1 MTTLRITKKA
11 VDEIQPTGAEFTV
24 WDKDL
29 TGFGLRVRPNGAMS
43 FVVVYRAGNGR
54 KAAVKKLT
62 IGAVGRLTPDEA
74 RGLAKKALGAVANGR
89 DPAADKSEAGKGLT
103 IRELADVFLADH
115 VRAKRKN
122 ATVERYEHSLRSHVV
137 PEFGSTKVD
146 KLTRAE
152 VSKLHLKLKAT
163 PAMANYS
170 LAVISSMYG
179 FAQRRGLA
187 PEGLNPASRIEK
199 YTENQRERFLT
210 VDELG
215 RLGDALREA
224 ETTGIPWEVDET
236 LPTAKHAPKV
246 ENRRT
251 VFSPFAVAAVR
262 LLLVTG
268 CRLREVL
275 NLKWDY
281 IDFDRGMIFLP
292 DSKTGKKPVVLNA
305 PALAVLASLPR
316 IGSCI
321 LPGDDPDEPRHD
333 LKKIWAAVC
342 RRAELEGLRIHD
354 LRHTFA
360 SVGAGGGLGLPIVGR
375 LLGHT
380 QAATTARYAHL
391 DVDPLRRASNRI
403 AGTIAAAL
411 AGNKGAEVIDLEET
425 SLRRRMR
432 GRPTSPHRPFP
443 PASNS
448 GGDHDAKPRR
458 YV

>member
-1 MTTLRITKKA
+1 MPTIRITKKA
-11 VDEIQPTGAEFTV
+11 VDEIQPTGVEYTV

-29 TGFGLRVRPNGAMS
+29 TGFGLRVRANGAMS

-54 KAAVKKLT
+54 KAAVRKLT

-74 RGLAKKALGAVANGR
+74 RGLAKKALGAVANGH
-89 DPAADKSEAGKGLT
+89 DPAADKSDAGKGLT
-103 IRELADVFLADH
+103 VRELADVFLSDH

-122 ATVERYEHSLRSHVV
+122 ATIERYEHSLKAHIV

-146 KLTRAE
+146 KLTRSA

-187 PEGLNPASRIEK
+187 PEGMNPASRIEK
-199 YTENQRERFLT
+199 YKEHQRERFLT
-210 VDELG
+210 ADELG

-224 ETTGIPWEVDET
+224 ETNGIPWEVDET
-236 LPTAKHAPKV
+236 RPTAKHAPKI

-251 VFSPFAVAAVR
+251 VFGPFAVAAVR
-262 LLLVTG
+262 LLLLTG

-275 NLKWDY
+275 HLKWSY

-292 DSKTGKKPVVLNA
+292 DSKTGRKPVVLNA
-305 PALAVLASLPR
+305 PALAVLASVPN
-316 IGSCI
+316 IGSYVV
-321 LPGDDPDEPRHD
+321 PGDDPEKPRHD
-333 LKKIWAAVC
+333 LKKIWAAAC
-342 RRAELEGLRIHD
+342 RRADLGSVRLHD

-380 QAATTARYAHL
+380 QAATTARYAHV
-391 DVDPLRRASNRI
+391 DADPLRRASDRI
-403 AGTIAAAL
+403 GGAISAAL
-411 AGNKGAEVIDLEET
+411 NGNMSAEIVNLAEAASE
-425 SLRRRMR
+425 RR
-432 GRPTSPHRPFP
+432 GRQ
-443 PASNS
+443 
-448 GGDHDAKPRR
+448 
-458 YV
+458 